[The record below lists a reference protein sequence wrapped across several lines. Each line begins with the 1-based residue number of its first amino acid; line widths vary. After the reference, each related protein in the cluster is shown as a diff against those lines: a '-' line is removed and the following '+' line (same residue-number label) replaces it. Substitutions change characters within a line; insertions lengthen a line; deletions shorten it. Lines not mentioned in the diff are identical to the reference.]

1 MKGESTMFKTLVAL
15 VCTILT
21 FFFSSAI
28 VAILHLPEMF
38 ILLFFPIVAII
49 IGLWLDSHHFYD

>member
-1 MKGESTMFKTLVAL
+1 MFKTLVAL